1 MARPRMEGM
10 TYFPHD
16 TDASN
21 DEKIE
26 ALRALHGN
34 DGYAFYFII
43 CERVYRTPEAEL
55 DISHPA
61 VLSAL
66 INKIGI
72 SRELFENILQTSF
85 DVWCFDK
92 SAYEDRHVLTSN
104 GIKKRADDVKNMR
117 ERWRNNKNKENDME
131 NPEENPE
138 ENAEETGESKVN
150 KSKENK
156 NKKNTYIE
164 DFELFWSAYPKTK
177 RQSKADALKAW
188 GARIKQGIMP
198 IVMVNGAKGYAIW
211 CKKEKQQEKFI
222 KAPATFLGP
231 GLHFNNYLD
240 LVEEIEEKNKSD
252 SINQANQS
260 ALDLVNQI
268 KQREAEARKVV

>member
-55 DISHPA
+55 NISHPA

-66 INKIGI
+66 INKIGV
-72 SRELFENILQTSF
+72 SRETFEKILQTAF
-85 DVWCFDK
+85 DVGCFDK
-92 SAYEDRHVLTSN
+92 AAYEERCVLTSN
-104 GIKKRADDVKNMR
+104 GIKKRANDVKNMR
-117 ERWRNNKNKENDME
+117 ERWRNSKSKENDVENIEENNME
-131 NPEENPE
+131 NYEENYEENPE

-150 KSKENK
+150 KSKVKENK
-156 NKKNTYIE
+156 NKINRFIPPT
-164 DFELFWSAYPKTK
+164 
-177 RQSKADALKAW
+177 LK
-188 GARIKQGIMP
+188 
-198 IVMVNGAKGYAIW
+198 
-211 CKKEKQQEKFI
+211 E
-222 KAPATFLGP
+222 
-231 GLHFNNYLD
+231 
-240 LVEEIEEKNKSD
+240 VEEYCLERQNGIDPQRFIDFYEARGWMIGKNKMKDWKAAVRTWERSEYNRSPSGTPPNNKKYSHQITQD
-252 SINQANQS
+252 SLN
-260 ALDLVNQI
+260 
-268 KQREAEARKVV
+268 KRR